1 MDQLDIPA
9 IPDLMGLPVR
19 MGRLELLVLQANR
32 ALQVKLG
39 VTAQMVQMVPPAL
52 KVVKV
57 LKGQQ
62 EQQEQ
67 QESKE

>member
-1 MDQLDIPA
+1 MLGIRDLMA
-9 IPDLMGLPVR
+9 IPVR
-19 MGRLELLVLQANR
+19 LDRLELQVPKAKR
-32 ALQVKLG
+32 ALQVKLELM
-39 VTAQMVQMVPPAL
+39 AQMVQMAPPAL